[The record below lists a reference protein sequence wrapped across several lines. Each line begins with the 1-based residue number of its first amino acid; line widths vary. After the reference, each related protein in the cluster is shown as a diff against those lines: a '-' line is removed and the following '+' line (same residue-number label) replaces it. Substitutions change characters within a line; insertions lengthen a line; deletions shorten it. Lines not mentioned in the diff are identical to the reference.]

1 MDKNA
6 AGSASGGEQV
16 PSCIERAGAAR
27 RRLTRWRAA
36 ATHLVISAAV
46 GGAVV
51 ALMLFFWYPPPL
63 FQAMGGIDLALI
75 LVGVD
80 IVMGPLLTLVV
91 FRSGKPGL
99 KFDLAAIGVVQLA
112 ALLYG
117 CHIISLARPAYIVFV
132 KDQFQ
137 VATVVELEPQRL
149 AQARYPQFRAAP
161 RSGPVFVFGD
171 WPTDTAD
178 QQVLVNAALSGE
190 DLQHFPKY
198 YAPYGEGTGAIL
210 AKAQTLSQLRAAEP
224 SAAKR
229 VEEWLAR
236 SDIDANNVLHLPLR
250 GRNAW
255 VSVLVDRRTARP
267 VKLLLADRV

>member
-1 MDKNA
+1 MDPSAMEKSA
-6 AGSASGGEQV
+6 ANTAYAPREAIAV
-16 PSCIERAGAAR
+16 
-27 RRLTRWRAA
+27 TRWRAA
-36 ATHLVISAAV
+36 ATHLAISAGI
-46 GGAVV
+46 GGAVL
-51 ALMLFFWYPPPL
+51 ALMLAVWYPPPL

-75 LVGVD
+75 LVSVD

-99 KFDLAAIGVVQLA
+99 KFDLAAIGIVQLA

-137 VATVVELEPQRL
+137 VATAVELEPERL
-149 AQARYPQFRAAP
+149 AEARYPQFRAAP
-161 RSGPVFVFGD
+161 WSGPVFVFGD

-190 DLQHFPKY
+190 DLQHFPKH
-198 YAPYGEGTGAIL
+198 YAPYAEGANAIL
-210 AKAQTLSQLRAAEP
+210 AKAQTLSQLRATEP
-224 SAAKR
+224 STAKR

-236 SDIDANNVLHLPLR
+236 SGVEAQSVRHLSLR

-255 VSVLVDRRTARP
+255 VSVLIDRQTARP
-267 VKLLLADRV
+267 VKLLLADRL

>member
-1 MDKNA
+1 MEKSA
-6 AGSASGGEQV
+6 AGTAL
-16 PSCIERAGAAR
+16 PAR
-27 RRLTRWRAA
+27 RRIAVTRWRAA
-36 ATHLVISAAV
+36 ATHLAISAAI
-46 GGAVV
+46 GGAVLS
-51 ALMLFFWYPPPL
+51 LMLAFWYPPPL

-99 KFDLAAIGVVQLA
+99 KFDLAVIGFVQLA
-112 ALLYG
+112 ALAYG

-137 VATVVELEPQRL
+137 VATAVELEPERL
-149 AQARYPQFRAAP
+149 AQARYPQFRA
-161 RSGPVFVFGD
+161 RSWSGPVFVFGD
-171 WPTDTAD
+171 WPNDIQD
-178 QQVLVNAALSGE
+178 QQVLVNAALAGE

-198 YAPYGEGTGAIL
+198 YAPYGDGRGAIL
-210 AKAQTLSQLRAAEP
+210 AKAQTLSQLRATEP

-236 SDIDANNVLHLPLR
+236 SGVAERSVLHVTLR

>member
-1 MDKNA
+1 MQK
-6 AGSASGGEQV
+6 SAINTASPPGENTAV
-16 PSCIERAGAAR
+16 
-27 RRLTRWRAA
+27 TRWRAA
-36 ATHLVISAAV
+36 VTHLVISLGI
-46 GGAVV
+46 GGAVLGV
-51 ALMLFFWYPPPL
+51 MLASWYPPPL

-80 IVMGPLLTLVV
+80 MVMGPLLTLVV

-99 KFDLAAIGVVQLA
+99 KFDLAAIGIVQLA

-117 CHIISLARPAYIVFV
+117 CHIISLARPAFIVFV

-137 VATVVELEPQRL
+137 VATAVELAPERL
-149 AQARYPQFRAAP
+149 AQARYPQFRTP
-161 RSGPVFVFGD
+161 PWSGPVFVFGD
-171 WPTDTAD
+171 WPNDIPD

-198 YAPYGEGTGAIL
+198 YAPYRDGTGAIL
-210 AKAQTLSQLRAAEP
+210 AKAQPLSQLHATEP

-236 SDIDANNVLHLPLR
+236 SGLDARSVLHVPLR

-267 VKLLLADRV
+267 VKLLLSERI

>member
-1 MDKNA
+1 MQK
-6 AGSASGGEQV
+6 SAINTASSPPGEDTAV
-16 PSCIERAGAAR
+16 
-27 RRLTRWRAA
+27 TRWRAA
-36 ATHLVISAAV
+36 TIHLAISAGIGAAV
-46 GGAVV
+46 LG
-51 ALMLFFWYPPPL
+51 LMLALWYPPPL

-80 IVMGPLLTLVV
+80 IVMGPVLTLVV

-99 KFDLAAIGVVQLA
+99 KFDLAAIGIVQLA

-117 CHIISLARPAYIVFV
+117 CHIVSLARPAFIVFV

-137 VATVVELEPQRL
+137 VATVAELEPKRL
-149 AQARYPQFRAAP
+149 AQARDPQFRAAP
-161 RSGPVFVFGD
+161 WSGPVFVFGD
-171 WPTDTAD
+171 WPKDTVD

-198 YAPYGEGTGAIL
+198 YAPYGDGTGAIL
-210 AKAQTLSQLRAAEP
+210 AKAQTLSQLRATEP

-236 SDIDANNVLHLPLR
+236 SGVDARSVLHVRLR

-255 VSVLVDRRTARP
+255 VSVLIDRRTARP
-267 VKLLLADRV
+267 VKLLLAERI